1 MKVKGTLAKIML
13 IVCLLK
19 DQQECGRTFL
29 MGRALE
35 RRSEKA
41 WGQELVS
48 VGASVLNVG
57 GREI

>member
-1 MKVKGTLAKIML
+1 ML

-35 RRSEKA
+35 RSEKA